1 MKLLEVKENKK
12 AFLDLLLLADEEEA
26 MVDRYLEKGTMYLL
40 AEDGVKGEC
49 VVLDVGDGTLEIK
62 NIAVAPAFHR
72 KGYGKA
78 MIDLL
83 EQKYRG
89 QYTRLQVGT
98 GDSPA
103 TLGFYKACGF
113 TRSHTVPN
121 FFTDNY
127 RHPIYD
133 GGVLLRDMIYL
144 QKPLS
149 SKAPGLWELA
159 PEATEGF
166 TAGTSPKAQTNVET
180 CDPRNPPGLASPN
193 HPPLTRGALAGMV
206 PHSPH
211 ILPKRDCL
219 FVRCGVCWCQKN
231 QEVSSMNAHITGKL
245 IAQKRREKNLTQEQ
259 LGDLLHVSNKTVSK
273 WETGRCMP
281 DYTLVGRLCR
291 ELDITPAQLLTGE
304 EQADGPG
311 EAQLL
316 ELLRRTQALEK
327 QRTGLFGLVLIVMG
341 ISLMTVSQNLGG
353 SDFRDFLSGLILGLS
368 VGEMLVGIYLTAR
381 AYLGQ

>member
-127 RHPIYD
+127 SHPIYE

-149 SKAPGLWELA
+149 SKAP
-159 PEATEGF
+159 
-166 TAGTSPKAQTNVET
+166 
-180 CDPRNPPGLASPN
+180 
-193 HPPLTRGALAGMV
+193 
-206 PHSPH
+206 
-211 ILPKRDCL
+211 LPK
-219 FVRCGVCWCQKN
+219 G
-231 QEVSSMNAHITGKL
+231 
-245 IAQKRREKNLTQEQ
+245 RRAAAVNSH
-259 LGDLLHVSNKTVSK
+259 G
-273 WETGRCMP
+273 G
-281 DYTLVGRLCR
+281 
-291 ELDITPAQLLTGE
+291 
-304 EQADGPG
+304 
-311 EAQLL
+311 
-316 ELLRRTQALEK
+316 LLRIVTSLTHPVSIPGKKGSLAKGSWRRRRLRDSQQALPQK
-327 QRTGLFGLVLIVMG
+327 HKPMWKPATLG
-341 ISLMTVSQNLGG
+341 IPPVWLRQTTPL
-353 SDFRDFLSGLILGLS
+353 
-368 VGEMLVGIYLTAR
+368 
-381 AYLGQ
+381 

>member
-1 MKLLEVKENKK
+1 MELLEVKENKK

-89 QYTRLQVGT
+89 QHTRLQVGT

-166 TAGTSPKAQTNVET
+166 TAGTSPKAQTHVET
-180 CDPRNPPGLASPN
+180 CDPRNPPGLASP
-193 HPPLTRGALAGMV
+193 PPFDKGGFGWDGA
-206 PHSPH
+206 PFPPYSPEKR
-211 ILPKRDCL
+211 LPFSPLWR
-219 FVRCGVCWCQKN
+219 
-231 QEVSSMNAHITGKL
+231 
-245 IAQKRREKNLTQEQ
+245 
-259 LGDLLHVSNKTVSK
+259 
-273 WETGRCMP
+273 
-281 DYTLVGRLCR
+281 
-291 ELDITPAQLLTGE
+291 
-304 EQADGPG
+304 
-311 EAQLL
+311 
-316 ELLRRTQALEK
+316 
-327 QRTGLFGLVLIVMG
+327 
-341 ISLMTVSQNLGG
+341 
-353 SDFRDFLSGLILGLS
+353 
-368 VGEMLVGIYLTAR
+368 MLVSRKPGGVIHERSHHRKTDCTKAEGKESDRL
-381 AYLGQ
+381 LF